1 MFSRDVLRFYCG
13 VVKDTNPF
21 SSWREENKSGFMPR
35 VSKDSLLN
43 LYPAKNCGNFGCQP
57 YRDGGTRAGNAVRFG
72 LALFPGSAE
81 GALMTI
87 AQPTPTELREL
98 FGLVEPRQIRNP
110 YLPDPVLLTDP
121 QVEKLLAEHLEK
133 FLGKPLH
140 TSLRQ
145 ELAKEI

>member
-1 MFSRDVLRFYCG
+1 
-13 VVKDTNPF
+13 
-21 SSWREENKSGFMPR
+21 
-35 VSKDSLLN
+35 
-43 LYPAKNCGNFGCQP
+43 
-57 YRDGGTRAGNAVRFG
+57 
-72 LALFPGSAE
+72 
-81 GALMTI
+81 MTI